1 MVVKRL
7 IAIGVLAVVVL
18 SGCGTGQQWRDLEGQ
33 TQTEPDKVRL
43 VTNIDTY
50 PNIVALCIEGVGF
63 VTTTRDD
70 RPLQESPGLTEKW
83 CAQ

>member
-1 MVVKRL
+1 MRRVIV
-7 IAIGVLAVVVL
+7 AAAAVLLLA
-18 SGCGTGQQWRDLEGQ
+18 GCGTGQQWRDLEGQ
-33 TQTEPDKVRL
+33 PQTEPDKVRL
-43 VTNIDTY
+43 VTNVDTY

>member
-1 MVVKRL
+1 MKRL
-7 IAIGVLAVVVL
+7 AAVAIGAAVLLA
-18 SGCGTGQQWRDLEGQ
+18 GCGTGQQWRDLEGQ
-33 TQTEPDKVRL
+33 PQTEPDKVRL
-43 VTNIDTY
+43 VTNVDTY

-83 CAQ
+83 CAK

>member
-1 MVVKRL
+1 VKRV
-7 IAIGVLAVVVL
+7 IAAAATVLLLA
-18 SGCGTGQQWRDLEGQ
+18 GCGTGQQWRDLEGQ
-33 TQTEPDKVRL
+33 PQTEPDKVRL
-43 VTNIDTY
+43 VTNVDTY

-63 VTTTRDD
+63 ITTTRND